1 MRSFINIVALL
12 VAILIGGAFAIAYG
26 ADTIRACTLSD
37 GTVLYTNKDVK
48 GCVAIKIPELGVVP
62 SYDKLKHN
70 EITETFIAPALPF
83 VAAPEIS
90 SVLSDTCQLYHEW
103 VKLNSTDQGG
113 LRNNTIDRQ
122 QRRVVLTMIFGS
134 GFSPANCK

>member
-1 MRSFINIVALL
+1 MRSVINIMVFL
-12 VAILIGGAFAIAYG
+12 VAILVGGAFAMAYG
-26 ADTIRACTLSD
+26 ADTIQSCTLAD
-37 GTVLYTNKDVK
+37 GSVLYTNKDVK
-48 GCVAIKIPELGVVP
+48 GCVALKTPELGVVP

-70 EITETFIAPALPF
+70 EVTASFILPTPPL

-103 VKLNSTDQGG
+103 VKLNSSDQGG

-122 QRRVVLTMIFGS
+122 QISNNCWAARA
-134 GFSPANCK
+134 AN